1 MGAYRK
7 QYRTQHLLICLPE
20 EWRANLDQYKIIGA
34 VLSDLC
40 KACNCIP
47 HDLSIVKLNAY

>member
-34 VLSDLC
+34 VLPDFC